1 MEDVYLRA
9 FTSVMDRVRENPE
22 HTISLVEICEILLEE
37 RHRRLAHDQADMFG
51 ICLNTVDIAPI
62 G

>member
-1 MEDVYLRA
+1 MEDIYIHT
-9 FTSVMDRVRENPE
+9 FIGIMDRARNNPG
-22 HTISLVEICEILLEE
+22 HTVSLVEICEIHLAE
-37 RHRRLAHDQADMFG
+37 RHRVLAHDQADMFG